1 MPRREKNRWTAAENA
16 LLIEHYNTATPQQLE
31 AMFPNHTLT
40 RIKDHA
46 TWLRKNGAN
55 IPVRKPTSG
64 GDMRNRTWTEA
75 EKTTLLQHWGTAT
88 EAELAQLLPGRT
100 MCQCSTLIVKLRRQ
114 GINIPR
120 RASRRPDGPRKKMQF
135 LFKTGA

>member
-46 TWLRKNGAN
+46 TWLRKNGTN

-64 GDMRNRTWTEA
+64 GDETE
-75 EKTTLLQHWGTAT
+75 
-88 EAELAQLLPGRT
+88 PGPKRKRPH
-100 MCQCSTLIVKLRRQ
+100 CCSTGAQPPKQ
-114 GINIPR
+114 NWHSF
-120 RASRRPDGPRKKMQF
+120 SREERCVNAPH
-135 LFKTGA
+135 